1 MHGKTSNVMATRNE
15 TSSKVDDLYRRLKKQ
30 IVMSE
35 LLPGQQ
41 LVELEL
47 AGTLGCSQSTV
58 REALLR
64 LQEDG
69 LIVRQGYRGTTVS
82 PVTPVESEIFLE
94 LRRMLEV
101 RAARLSLERLTEADI
116 DALERIVEA
125 MEEAAGQDD
134 GYALFER
141 DLEFHMKLFEIACL
155 PALTPVLTRCSVVN
169 HRNKIS
175 QSGKRRA
182 LLETAQRHRNIIGA
196 LQAGNAEFVEE
207 AVSHHVSSIFDTRS
221 GDTPDERSP
230 ASRMSDAMR
239 NVFVQLAREEANY
252 PNVTTLSPAEGR
264 KIFEQRHARWN
275 RIDAQRFAI
284 ERFEIP
290 QNPFSR
296 HPTRP
301 IPAVR
306 IQTVNTESK
315 GKLLYIH
322 GGGWTF
328 GSTDSFMGI
337 MSRLAERTGFAVFG
351 VDYALAPEFPFPCG
365 LNDCTWAWR
374 WLRGQDTSGQPW
386 FVAGDSSGANL
397 ALAMMLDLRSLDELQ
412 PQGAA
417 LVYGVYCGEEGKE
430 SHRLFGQ
437 GQFGLTTERMAWFLD
452 NYRPAELPE
461 FARPRLFPVEAD
473 LHDLPPLLLI
483 AAELDPLRDDSIK
496 LARKLALTNTPFEFS
511 QVAGVI
517 HNFLHWS
524 DALPEAVATL
534 DNIAAFMQL
543 RSSM

>member
-1 MHGKTSNVMATRNE
+1 MAMRKE

-35 LLPGQQ
+35 LQPGQQ

-47 AGTLGCSQSTV
+47 ASALGCSQSTV

-82 PVTPVESEIFLE
+82 PVTAVESEIFLE
-94 LRRMLEV
+94 LRKTLEV

-116 DALERIVEA
+116 AILRGIVGA
-125 MEEAAGQDD
+125 MEEAARHDD
-134 GYALFER
+134 EYALFEK
-141 DLEFHMKLFEIACL
+141 DLEFHLKLFEIASL
-155 PALTPVLTRCSVVN
+155 PALTPVLMRCSVVN

-175 QSGKRRA
+175 LSDKRRA
-182 LLETAQRHRNIIGA
+182 LLETAQRHSNIISA
-196 LQAGNAEFVEE
+196 LQGGDASIVEE
-207 AVSHHVSSIFDTRS
+207 VVSHHVSSVFDAKS
-221 GDTPDERSP
+221 GDTTDNRPP
-230 ASRMSDAMR
+230 ASRMSESMR
-239 NVFVQLAREEANY
+239 NLFVQLAIDEANY
-252 PNVTTLSPAEGR
+252 PDITTVPVTEGR
-264 KIFEQRHARWN
+264 KIFDLRHARWN
-275 RIDAQRFAI
+275 RIDTARFDI

-296 HPTRP
+296 LATRP

-306 IQTVNTESK
+306 LQLTNVEPK
-315 GKLLYIH
+315 GKLLYLH
-322 GGGWTF
+322 GGGWTL
-328 GSTDSFMGI
+328 GGIDSFTGI
-337 MSRLAERTGFAVFG
+337 MSRLAERTGFSVYG
-351 VDYALAPEFPFPCG
+351 IDYALAPESPFPCG

-374 WLRGQDTSGQPW
+374 WLRGQNTSGLPW

-397 ALAMMLDLRSLDELQ
+397 ALAMMLDLRSLDEIQ

-417 LVYGVYCGEEGKE
+417 LIYGVYCGDEATE
-430 SHRLFGQ
+430 SHHLFGQ
-437 GQFGLTTERMAWFLD
+437 GQFGLTTARMVWFLN
-452 NYRPAELPE
+452 NYQAAGFPE
-461 FARPRLFPVEAD
+461 FARPRLFPAEAD
-473 LHDLPPLLLI
+473 LHDLPPLLLV

-496 LARKLALTNTPFEFS
+496 LARKLAQTNTPFEFR

-524 DALPEAVATL
+524 DVLPEAATTL
-534 DNIAAFMQL
+534 DNIAAFIQS
-543 RSSM
+543 RSST

>member
-1 MHGKTSNVMATRNE
+1 MAIRKE

-35 LLPGQQ
+35 LQPGQQ

-47 AGTLGCSQSTV
+47 ANALGCSQSTV

-82 PVTPVESEIFLE
+82 PITPVESEIFLE

-116 DALERIVEA
+116 AALERIVEA
-125 MEEAAGQDD
+125 MEAAAGRDD
-134 GYALFER
+134 GYTLFEK
-141 DLEFHMKLFEIACL
+141 DLEFHMKLFEIASL
-155 PALTPVLTRCSVVN
+155 PALTPVLMRCSVVN

-175 QSGKRRA
+175 QSEKRRA

-207 AVSHHVSSIFDTRS
+207 VVSHHVSSIFDARA
-221 GDTPDERSP
+221 GEAADERPP

-239 NVFVQLAREEANY
+239 NVFVQLAREEVDY
-252 PNVTTLSPAEGR
+252 PNVTTVPPAEGR

-275 RIDAQRFAI
+275 RIDAARFDI

-290 QNPFSR
+290 RNPFSR
-296 HPTRP
+296 HPTQP
-301 IPAVR
+301 MPAVR
-306 IQTVNTESK
+306 VQTSGTEAK

-328 GSTDSFMGI
+328 GSVDSFMGI
-337 MSRLAERTGFAVFG
+337 MSRLAERSGFAVYGF
-351 VDYALAPEFPFPCG
+351 DYALAPEFPFPCG

-374 WLRGQDTSGQPW
+374 WLRGQDTSGLPW

-397 ALAMMLDLRSLDELQ
+397 ALAMMLDLRSLDELL

-452 NYRPAELPE
+452 NYRAEGLPE

-473 LHDLPPLLLI
+473 LHDLPPLLLV

-496 LARKLALTNTPFEFS
+496 LARKLAQTNTPFEFR

-524 DALPEAVATL
+524 DALPEAIATL
-534 DNIAAFMQL
+534 DNIAAFMQS
-543 RSSM
+543 RSST